1 VYAQRAVWRNV
12 PLWENSTLAR
22 RHSKIW
28 EQARDRPGGPTMF
41 LALLGILVAVES
53 ATPDES
59 PPMADFGH
67 AFAEKRITG
76 CGRHNPSDSQNHH
89 QQRARINEW
98 SVVTQGFTRAFS
110 LTWPSTVSTTYSM
123 SRQFFLDCRSFV
135 FLRTNSLKP
144 SRVSLAV
151 SSPAC
156 FLACRKAS

>member
-1 VYAQRAVWRNV
+1 MRSGQFGEMCRCGKTQRWRGVIPKYGNKPATGPAAQPCFSPCLGYSLR
-12 PLWENSTLAR
+12 
-22 RHSKIW
+22 SK
-28 EQARDRPGGPTMF
+28 APP
-41 LALLGILVAVES
+41 
-53 ATPDES
+53 PDES